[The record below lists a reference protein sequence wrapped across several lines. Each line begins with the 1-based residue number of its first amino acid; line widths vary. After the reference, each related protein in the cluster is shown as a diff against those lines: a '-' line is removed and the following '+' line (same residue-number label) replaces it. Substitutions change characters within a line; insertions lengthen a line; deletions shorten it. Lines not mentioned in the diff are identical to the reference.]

1 MKRPEQPTAERVC
14 LLGPGSLLTGDFAT
28 TEELVILGRLD
39 GGCVQSPNV
48 TIGPAARVTADIYAG
63 TIRIEGTVVGDI
75 HAETSAVIHA
85 SATVQGNVHSP
96 QLTIHEGATVEG
108 VVNEGPVSS
117 DAASTVEIHAAPL
130 RSARRAR

>member
-1 MKRPEQPTAERVC
+1 MKRPEQPPAERVC

-63 TIRIEGTVVGDI
+63 TIRIEGTVVMVLPVGAPGGPLDLFS
-75 HAETSAVIHA
+75 T
-85 SATVQGNVHSP
+85 
-96 QLTIHEGATVEG
+96 EGTF
-108 VVNEGPVSS
+108 N
-117 DAASTVEIHAAPL
+117 AADPRSTTGKKM
-130 RSARRAR
+130 